1 MIKIKYTIRV
11 MFFQKL
17 KNIFNHL
24 NFKFQKID
32 FLALIAMTLSAICIK
47 IFNITKIPE
56 NSFLENISLIPL
68 AIGVFLCFRTKKCKV
83 FFNVVAFIFILMILR
98 ELSYGRVIFCQI
110 PNQPNEFYQWSH
122 YKYGFLANIA
132 IGAYIF
138 GIFLYGILNKVFLD
152 IIKILNKVPT
162 PFWSFLC
169 SFICIFI
176 QIYSEKSHNTCLEET
191 MELGL
196 YLFMVSI
203 CITYIKKLNT

>member
-1 MIKIKYTIRV
+1 MY
-11 MFFQKL
+11 
-17 KNIFNHL
+17 
-24 NFKFQKID
+24 
-32 FLALIAMTLSAICIK
+32 IK
-47 IFNITKIPE
+47 IFNITEIPE

-68 AIGVFLCFRTKKCKV
+68 AIGVFLCFRTKKYKV
-83 FFNVVAFIFILMILR
+83 FFNIIAFIFILMILR

-122 YKYGFLANIA
+122 YKYGFLANII

-152 IIKILNKVPT
+152 IIKILNKVST

-191 MELGL
+191 IELGL
-196 YLFMVSI
+196 YLLMISI